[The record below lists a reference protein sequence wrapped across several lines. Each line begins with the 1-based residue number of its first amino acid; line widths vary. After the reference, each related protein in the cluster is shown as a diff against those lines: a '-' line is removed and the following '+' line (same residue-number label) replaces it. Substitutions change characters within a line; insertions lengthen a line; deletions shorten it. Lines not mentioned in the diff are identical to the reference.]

1 MRMNMNGSY
10 SDTISIINDKEH
22 LFSNYMRFKIQ
33 LLKLH
38 FHSHDQNDDL
48 PSSGLWINLR
58 SSNLLVLSARDDD
71 ARRRA
76 TTQIAL
82 WGIGRRW
89 PVRWITCPGSRHG
102 GGLSAECLTH
112 HSKSVRRIMSG
123 QHHTLKHIWGTY
135 EKIYINMSWSVSGIL
150 TGVQKMIFYFSFFW
164 ASKKDQRAFTR
175 APYISPQIDWDHI
188 LHCYKAP
195 LLFIS

>member
-38 FHSHDQNDDL
+38 FHSHDPKNDDL

-89 PVRWITCPGSRHG
+89 PVRWINLPGKSTRRRPVSWMFNASFKVCQKDYVRATSHIEAHMRNIWED
-102 GGLSAECLTH
+102 LHKHVLV
-112 HSKSVRRIMSG
+112 SVRDSD
-123 QHHTLKHIWGTY
+123 WGA
-135 EKIYINMSWSVSGIL
+135 KNDFL
-150 TGVQKMIFYFSFFW
+150 FQFFLSF
-164 ASKKDQRAFTR
+164 
-175 APYISPQIDWDHI
+175 
-188 LHCYKAP
+188 
-195 LLFIS
+195 